1 MERTGQLA
9 EVRSSRGIV
18 EGLMASWDEL
28 VGSPGFK
35 VHSTGTGAR
44 EGRSRTEAQTVL
56 IMAYATHV
64 HETAR
69 LLIDCLPDRLT
80 VAHAPLIRSMFE
92 TTMTLAWVDEV
103 DDGAEALLTE
113 ETRQRRNLARGLRE
127 IGDAENAAR
136 IRHQEDQEL
145 DTSSLAQG
153 RHFEQLAKDV
163 GLENAY
169 TTYRVLSSL
178 AHPSIQVADSYL
190 DSEDGD
196 QLFLRSRGRALSHG
210 AKDGWGHLIA
220 MCLVWSGYAANYLD
234 PDRTRR
240 SELRRVARELGVSAE
255 LPIRLEAIQRVE
267 RQRREARRRASG
279 VRQ

>member
-1 MERTGQLA
+1 
-9 EVRSSRGIV
+9 
-18 EGLMASWDEL
+18 
-28 VGSPGFK
+28 
-35 VHSTGTGAR
+35 
-44 EGRSRTEAQTVL
+44 
-56 IMAYATHV
+56 MAYATHV
-64 HETAR
+64 PETAR
-69 LLIDCLPDRLT
+69 LIIEYLPDRLT
-80 VAHAPLIRSMFE
+80 VAHAPLIRSIFE
-92 TTMTLAWVDEV
+92 KTMTLAWVDEV
-103 DDGAEALLTE
+103 DDGAEALMTE
-113 ETRQRRNLARGLRE
+113 EARQRRNLARCLME
-127 IGDAENAAR
+127 IGDAENAAM

-153 RHFEQLAKDV
+153 RYFEQLTKDI

-210 AKDGWGHLIA
+210 AKDGWGYLIA
-220 MCLVWSGYAANYLD
+220 MCLVWSGYVANYLD
-234 PDRTRR
+234 PNRTRR
-240 SELRRVARELGVSAE
+240 SELRRVARELGVLAE

-279 VRQ
+279 VSQ